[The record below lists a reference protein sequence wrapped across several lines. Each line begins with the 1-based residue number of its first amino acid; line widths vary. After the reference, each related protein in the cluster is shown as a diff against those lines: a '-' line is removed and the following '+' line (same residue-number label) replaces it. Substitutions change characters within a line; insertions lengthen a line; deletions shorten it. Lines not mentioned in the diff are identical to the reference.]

1 MRIIALS
8 NQKGG
13 VGKTTTSVTLS
24 ACLADAG
31 HRVCVLD
38 LDPQANATSHL
49 GFELEAYPSVYE
61 PLLTG
66 KPVDNLPLPTK
77 YENLSL
83 IPADRNLSGVE
94 VELART
100 GDHLSRLQGLLNAYR
115 PNAPFDFMF
124 IDCPPSLG
132 VLMTSA
138 LAASDEILVPVQTEY
153 FGIEGIAK
161 MLQVID
167 EIKSVGANP
176 NVIIEGMVMTM
187 ADTRTNLTNMVIND
201 VRSEIGSQAYTTV
214 IPRNVRLS
222 EAPSYGQ
229 TVLDYD
235 RNSKGAEAYRALS
248 QEFLERHAVP
258 A

>member
-13 VGKTTTSVTLS
+13 VGKTTTSVNLS
-24 ACLADAG
+24 AYLADAG

-61 PLLTG
+61 SLLTG
-66 KPVDNLPLPTK
+66 KPVDHLPLPTK

-100 GDHLSRLQGLLNAYR
+100 GDHLSRLQKVLDAYK
-115 PNAPFDFMF
+115 PTAPFDFMF
-124 IDCPPSLG
+124 IACPPSLG
-132 VLMTSA
+132 VLMTRA
-138 LAASDEILVPVQTEY
+138 LAASDEILIPVQTEY

-161 MLQVID
+161 MLQVIE

-176 NVIIEGMVMTM
+176 NVMIEGMVMTM

-201 VRSEIGSQAYTTV
+201 VRSEIGDQAYQTV
-214 IPRNVRLS
+214 IPRNVKLS

-229 TVLDYD
+229 TILDYD
-235 RNSKGAEAYRALS
+235 ANSRGAEAYKAFS
-248 QEFLERHAVP
+248 VEFLERHAVP